1 MGQQKRVVVMTK
13 IDEVYDDDAAAAAAA
28 FDLVP
33 WRESDCV

>member
-1 MGQQKRVVVMTK
+1 VVVMT
-13 IDEVYDDDAAAAAAA
+13 IIEEVYDDDAAAAA